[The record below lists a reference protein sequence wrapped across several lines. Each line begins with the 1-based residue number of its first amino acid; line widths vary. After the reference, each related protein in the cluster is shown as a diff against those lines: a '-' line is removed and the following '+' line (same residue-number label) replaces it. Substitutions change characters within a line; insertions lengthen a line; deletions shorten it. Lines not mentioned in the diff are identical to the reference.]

1 MNIESK
7 PFHLLGLTLRLRSGS
22 MVSAVEPL
30 TKKQIRSKI
39 LARLKTQKEEDRN
52 RKSKFIKDKLF
63 RAPVFKK
70 AKTVMFYISFDG
82 EVNTGEMI
90 KEAHRLGKIVAV
102 PVCKGNRITIRPFLN
117 RFRKAYP
124 CGIRPC
130 LLRNKAKV
138 TKGPYGICE
147 PAVKKYIKL
156 EDLDLV
162 IVPGIAFDKE
172 GNRLGRGKGCYD
184 YFLKRVAGDTASIG
198 LAFDFQILP
207 SLPATTTDV
216 KIGKVI
222 FA

>member
-1 MNIESK
+1 MNPRLMCMSIMSIESK
-7 PFHLLGLTLRLRSGS
+7 PFHLLG
-22 MVSAVEPL
+22 L

-63 RAPVFKK
+63 RTSVFKK
-70 AKTVMFYISFDG
+70 AKMVMFYISFDG

-102 PVCKGNRITIRPFLN
+102 PVCKGNRITIRP
-117 RFRKAYP
+117 
-124 CGIRPC
+124 C

-138 TKGPYGICE
+138 KKGPYGPCE

-162 IVPGIAFDKE
+162 IVPGIAFDKK
-172 GNRLGRGKGCYD
+172 GNRLGRGRGCYD

-207 SLPATTTDV
+207 SLPATTQDV
-216 KIGKVI
+216 SVDKVL

>member
-7 PFHLLGLTLRLRSGS
+7 PFHLLGLT
-22 MVSAVEPL
+22 
-30 TKKQIRSKI
+30 KKQIRSKI
-39 LARLKTQKEEDRN
+39 LLRLKTQKEEDRN

-63 RAPVFKK
+63 RTLVFKK
-70 AKTVMFYISFDG
+70 AKIVMFYISFDG
-82 EVNTGEMI
+82 EVNTQGMI

-102 PVCKGNRITIRPFLN
+102 PVCKGNRITIRP
-117 RFRKAYP
+117 
-124 CGIRPC
+124 C

-138 TKGPYGICE
+138 KKGPYGICE

-162 IVPGIAFDKE
+162 IVPGIAFDKK

-184 YFLKRVAGDTASIG
+184 YFLKRVTGDTASIG

-207 SLPATTTDV
+207 SLPATTQDV
-216 KIGKVI
+216 GVNKII
-222 FA
+222 YA